1 MSDDGEFQDQHTVSL
16 TETSWTDRLRKFMP
30 YLPKEIPLFAT
41 VVISFWGIAEVLSEL
56 GGESLSLRI
65 LAAPALITALVVAAY
80 KAIQKF
86 RTYVPEDLVTESK
99 ITQSIF
105 RKGKCG
111 WQFALARQMLTER
124 TDNFDRT
131 LGRVKNGSH
140 FLYPRHLETSEYIAW
155 LKERP
160 EVLTRLIRA
169 VAVQCVSEIPS
180 ILATTRDE
188 TSLSALSDSVAQLSS
203 LYEATVDFELQS
215 HGTHPP
221 TELSD
226 VHEMIYGWSDP
237 IRLGIQEFLNVLK
250 SVSEISAK
258 DIKNGTVALPS
269 FEIKFASPPN
279 IDEFVRRLGKVKL

>member
-1 MSDDGEFQDQHTVSL
+1 MSDDGEFQGQHTVSF
-16 TETSWTDRLRKFMP
+16 TETGWTDRLRKFIP

-56 GGESLSLRI
+56 GGETLSLGN

-80 KAIQKF
+80 KAIQKY
-86 RTYVPEDLVTESK
+86 RAYVPEGLATESK

-111 WQFALARQMLTER
+111 WQFALARQMLKER

-131 LGRVKNGSH
+131 LGRVKNGAH
-140 FLYPRHLETSEYIAW
+140 FVYPRQLDTSEYVAW

-160 EVLTRLIRA
+160 EALTRLIRA

-188 TSLSALSDSVAQLSS
+188 TSLPALGDSVAQLSS
-203 LYEATVDFELQS
+203 LYKAAVDFELQS

-221 TELSD
+221 TELSE

-250 SVSEISAK
+250 SVSEVSAK
-258 DIKNGTVALPS
+258 DLKKGTVVPPS
-269 FEIKFASPPN
+269 FEIKFDSPPS
-279 IDEFVRRLGKVKL
+279 IDEFIRRLGKVKL